1 MSKKINNDL
10 KLIIGQK
17 IRKLRIENNLS
28 QEKLAELA
36 NIETS
41 FVSQIE
47 SGKRNISITT
57 LSSILECFN
66 LNIMSAFDKEIN
78 RKMEIKEEK
87 IIEIN
92 KAIPYLTDEI
102 LDFVYTLI
110 KLSKK

>member
-1 MSKKINNDL
+1 
-10 KLIIGQK
+10 
-17 IRKLRIENNLS
+17 
-28 QEKLAELA
+28 
-36 NIETS
+36 
-41 FVSQIE
+41 
-47 SGKRNISITT
+47 
-57 LSSILECFN
+57 
-66 LNIMSAFDKEIN
+66 MSAFDKEIN

>member
-1 MSKKINNDL
+1 MLKKVNNDL
-10 KLIIGQK
+10 KIIIGQK
-17 IRKLRIENNLS
+17 IRKLRTENNLS

-78 RKMEIKEEK
+78 KKLGIREEK

-92 KAIPYLTDEI
+92 KTIPYLNDEI
-102 LDFVYTLI
+102 LDSIYTLI